1 MLSEKEIMDHAIS
14 YKRKG
19 IGQLKLDKNDEMYLW
34 FYSVWNHME
43 KVLLPHIKEQSE
55 SLIEFYPS
63 CFLFWESTPGQQG
76 MADHQSHA
84 PHAGT
89 YASGCICFT
98 DRNIYFVAL
107 QAVTQKYPLFKS
119 GPSGLIGTF
128 LEIISGKGNV
138 REPYQ
143 GDKTW
148 AVDYP
153 SVLAAQFTK
162 PERKGR
168 ELLSIET
175 ASVDWHIHDEP
186 DLLAEMLT
194 IIKMGIN
201 RKFPRM

>member
-1 MLSEKEIMDHAIS
+1 MLSEKEIVDHAIS

-34 FYSVWNHME
+34 FYSVWDHME
-43 KVLLPHIKEQSE
+43 KVLLPQIKEQSE
-55 SLIEFYPS
+55 NLIEFYPS

-76 MADHQSHA
+76 IADHASRA
-84 PHAGT
+84 PNAGT
-89 YASGCICFT
+89 YASGYVCFT

-128 LEIISGKGNV
+128 LELISGKV
-138 REPYQ
+138 SEREPHQ

-153 SVLAAQFTK
+153 SVLAAQITK
-162 PERKGR
+162 PEGKGR
-168 ELLSIET
+168 EILSIET
-175 ASVDWHIHDEP
+175 ASVDWQIHDEP
-186 DLLAEMLT
+186 DFLAEMLK
-194 IIKMGIN
+194 IIKMGID
-201 RKFPRM
+201 RKFSRM